1 MPCWIEVFSCCS
13 WLVLIANINP
23 VVSQAKLQNPFCFS
37 NISHL
42 TVVLC
47 AFYHIHTV
55 GNFTI
60 ETLVYFPFLLVYSKW
75 FCFFYIRAGCAVI
88 STFPHTSLG
97 PFWIRF
103 RFCWYFSSY
112 KMVLYILLPPKCCKR
127 WLLKYLTEVGVL
139 ADHRSPVPGLYVL
152 YWWQPW
158 VIGQGKYWPFHCLT
172 SDYSR

>member
-1 MPCWIEVFSCCS
+1 M
-13 WLVLIANINP
+13 
-23 VVSQAKLQNPFCFS
+23 VSQVKLQNPFCFS
-37 NISHL
+37 NITHL

-103 RFCWYFSSY
+103 RICWYFSSY
-112 KMVLYILLPPKCCKR
+112 KMVLYIPLALSIAACIV
-127 WLLKYLTEVGVL
+127 LSEYLYSSWALSNSKIVFLYIL
-139 ADHRSPVPGLYVL
+139 ALSIF
-152 YWWQPW
+152 WQFSNIMKMECFW
-158 VIGQGKYWPFHCLT
+158 CMLGDGK
-172 SDYSR
+172 S